1 MSHVNRKRKMDGDD
15 KKMPSS
21 TRSNCF
27 IEIHCQKEEGNLPE
41 WIECYV
47 IENINPQSCGPIARD
62 LNAILPLRMPTP
74 TPSSASADASTTDH
88 KSVDKEPTLSVISGN
103 NFPNTDHL
111 KRIRRRPAT
120 ANEIQAK
127 SLKED
132 IEITNTNTNDA
143 SSQNNDE
150 ACKNPKKRTKKE
162 RKKNKQSN
170 STPCSLDI
178 LVGSVTAVDY
188 YNIHHL
194 KEKISLST
202 ILERYNLSTKSPN
215 FKRKS
220 LPGRSARTK
229 EELDQWNKLVWPTL
243 FYEEKTVQ
251 YKEERLALT
260 DEEVEMMKRGMKEAL
275 DDAMMGQKQWKQ
287 WASSTV
293 GGKLQ
298 HASSPV
304 FGVVVIDPQNGCVV
318 SKASDERLLQAESEN
333 AEGNLAKPVE
343 QIDSQLPLKWKSFP
357 EDANP
362 LCTAVLLA
370 IQGVSR
376 RERQI
381 ALGCG
386 MESEEF
392 RKGQVS
398 ISQLDI
404 RYPCYVFISYC
415 CIY

>member
-1 MSHVNRKRKMDGDD
+1 MDGDD
-15 KKMPSS
+15 DRKMPSSTS

-27 IEIHCQKEEGNLPE
+27 IEIHCQKEDDNLPE

-62 LNAILPLRMPTP
+62 LNAILPLRIPT
-74 TPSSASADASTTDH
+74 TSSASNDASTTDH
-88 KSVDKEPTLSVISGN
+88 KSVDKEPASVVLSVN

-120 ANEIQAK
+120 ADEIQAK
-127 SLKED
+127 SFKGD
-132 IEITNTNTNDA
+132 IATTDTDA
-143 SSQNNDE
+143 PSANDE
-150 ACKNPKKRTKKE
+150 AGTKPTKRAKKE
-162 RKKNKQSN
+162 SKKNKQSH
-170 STPCSLDI
+170 SPPCSLDI
-178 LVGSVTAVDY
+178 LVGSVVAVDDY
-188 YNIHHL
+188 IHS
-194 KEKISLST
+194 KDTKISLST
-202 ILERYNLSTKSPN
+202 IMDRYNLSTKSSN

-229 EELDQWNKLVWPTL
+229 EELDQWNKSVWPTL

-251 YKEERLALT
+251 YKEEQLALT
-260 DEEVEMMKRGMKEAL
+260 DEEVEMMKRGMNEAL
-275 DDAMMGQKQWKQ
+275 NDAMVGQKQWNE

-293 GGKLQ
+293 SGKLQ
-298 HASSPV
+298 HVISPV
-304 FGVVVIDPQNGCVV
+304 FGVVVMDPQNGRVV
-318 SKASDERLLQAESEN
+318 SKASDERQLQAVPVEN
-333 AEGNLAKPVE
+333 ADGSLTKSVE
-343 QIDSQLPLKWKSFP
+343 QNDSQSPLKWESFP

-398 ISQLDI
+398 ISQLDV
-404 RYPCYVFISYC
+404 RYPPCYVFN
-415 CIY
+415 